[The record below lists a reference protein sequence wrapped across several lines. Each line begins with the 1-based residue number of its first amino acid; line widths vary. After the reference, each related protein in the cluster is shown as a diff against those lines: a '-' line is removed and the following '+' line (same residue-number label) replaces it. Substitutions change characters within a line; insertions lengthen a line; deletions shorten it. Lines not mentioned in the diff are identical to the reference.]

1 MFALYLESGVFLVG
15 DLTMRS
21 ILGRQTPHVQRGDMT
36 NDFGGLMEAG
46 GGRLP
51 SEQALV
57 LELMRWLNGCWDV
70 VILCLWYLVVLFT
83 LTISRVK
90 HSDTNTGADT

>member
-1 MFALYLESGVFLVG
+1 MFALYLESVVILVG

-21 ILGRQTPHVQRGDMT
+21 ILGRQTPHVQRGDMA

-46 GGRLP
+46 GGRVP

-70 VILCLWYLVVLFT
+70 VILCLWYLLWLLLARIF
-83 LTISRVK
+83 
-90 HSDTNTGADT
+90 